1 MGFPI
6 EGKGTQ
12 DVRCS
17 TEDVFCRGVVGS
29 DLSS

>member
-1 MGFPI
+1 MVFPI
-6 EGKGTQ
+6 EGKGTK